1 MTDEEIKYYKKE
13 LEYITQNGLDV
24 EKDEYYYIFPPIWY
38 MADDL
43 KLKYQILEEAIQN
56 KKLIVD
62 THLYEQT
69 MMEKVINNSKERWHT
84 K

>member
-43 KLKYQILEEAIQN
+43 KLKY
-56 KKLIVD
+56 
-62 THLYEQT
+62 
-69 MMEKVINNSKERWHT
+69 
-84 K
+84 